1 MRTKCLSAFVLT
13 AAMAAASSASATAL
27 LVKHV
32 PSVVAQHRAALAG
45 ALDPAAHMTLQV
57 VLPMRNKAELGEL
70 AHAVSDP
77 TSPLYRHYLS
87 VAQFTR
93 RFGPTEHDYDA
104 AMKFFS
110 DNGLNV
116 THTAANRY
124 LFQVEGAAA
133 DVERVLH
140 VRLNTY
146 RHPSENRT
154 FFAPDR
160 EPTLDLAVPV
170 QEIVGP
176 RQLRASASEARAS
189 GRGQTQR
196 AGTGS
201 GPGGNFIGS
210 DFRAVYYATGSEGE
224 AQRAWTVGRP
234 DGACTLQPGGRRA
247 LLHQLRTDQ
256 QRRRQR
262 HRRRWRERN
271 LFGLRRRR
279 AGTRHRL
286 SRSPWRRAWIRC
298 RSM

>member
-45 ALDPAAHMTLQV
+45 ALDPAAHMKLQV

-93 RFGPTEHDYDA
+93 RFGPTQHDYDA

-110 DNGLNV
+110 DNGLAR
-116 THTAANRY
+116 HAHRGEPLSLPGGRRGRRCRARAARQAQH
-124 LFQVEGAAA
+124 LQ
-133 DVERVLH
+133 
-140 VRLNTY
+140 
-146 RHPSENRT
+146 
-154 FFAPDR
+154 APER
-160 EPTLDLAVPV
+160 EPHLLRA
-170 QEIVGP
+170 GP
-176 RQLRASASEARAS
+176 RADARPRRAGAGDRRTSTITCLPHPKLVRPAA
-189 GRGQTQR
+189 GQAQR

-210 DFRAVYYATGSEGE
+210 DFRAVYYATG
-224 AQRAWTVGRP
+224 
-234 DGACTLQPGGRRA
+234 
-247 LLHQLRTDQ
+247 
-256 QRRRQR
+256 RRRNSTAR
-262 HRRRWRERN
+262 DN
-271 LFGLRRRR
+271 
-279 AGTRHRL
+279 
-286 SRSPWRRAWIRC
+286 RSG
-298 RSM
+298 